1 MMNVGLD
8 HRRVDPQLGAVL
20 QAERDRR
27 LDHEV
32 VDGLECRRRQPV
44 EAAVER
50 IMLGYPVTVE
60 IRELTQRH
68 AIGNP
73 FAQLAII
80 PVLEPHQN
88 QRAQHLSRR
97 QAATAAAGLLQT
109 AAEIALHPLDHVIV
123 VVKECGYR
131 LQQRLQAHALP
142 HQFHIRKADLPR
154 HRPCHGSA
162 LPALRCARALA
173 LQRLDVARAGL
184 HQQVLQGT
192 PVAHSAAHLAMLPP
206 PAYVSNIHRTTAA
219 SGSLT
224 MSAAG
229 RSAVRRT

>member
-8 HRRVDPQLGAVL
+8 HRRVDPQLGAIL

-80 PVLEPHQN
+80 PVLP
-88 QRAQHLSRR
+88 
-97 QAATAAAGLLQT
+97 
-109 AAEIALHPLDHVIV
+109 
-123 VVKECGYR
+123 
-131 LQQRLQAHALP
+131 
-142 HQFHIRKADLPR
+142 
-154 HRPCHGSA
+154 
-162 LPALRCARALA
+162 
-173 LQRLDVARAGL
+173 
-184 HQQVLQGT
+184 
-192 PVAHSAAHLAMLPP
+192 
-206 PAYVSNIHRTTAA
+206 
-219 SGSLT
+219 
-224 MSAAG
+224 
-229 RSAVRRT
+229 